1 MKSEQP
7 LDNVKVLITRGSE
20 GAREMSSLVESYGGV
35 PVVVPLLRFQSYKDS
50 QESTILSSIHNFE
63 WIIFTSK
70 NGVKYFLEALERVQ
84 VDVDSFSS
92 KFAAVGSK
100 TEQYCEKHGI
110 PVSFVPDHFTAND
123 FVPQFISKE
132 KPSGAILIPK
142 GNLARD
148 IISTELSIAGVQC
161 QEWIVYETVL
171 PKDSMKKLKRIIEE
185 NLVDVLTFTSS
196 STVHHFMEII
206 HYYSLKDKIETIPIG
221 CIGPITK
228 NTIEEYGLHVKICP
242 NIYTVNEMVND
253 IIRFM
258 SHDKHTQS
266 DE

>member
-1 MKSEQP
+1 MMSEQP
-7 LDNVKVLITRGSE
+7 LENVKVLITRGSE

-35 PVVVPLLRFQSYKDS
+35 PVVVPLLRFQSYMDS
-50 QESTILSSIHNFE
+50 HESTILSSLHNFE

-70 NGVKYFLEALERVQ
+70 NGVKYFLEALERIQ
-84 VDVDSFSS
+84 LDVDSFTS

-100 TEQYCEKHGI
+100 TKQYCEQHRI

-123 FVPQFISKE
+123 FAAQFISKV
-132 KPSGAILIPK
+132 KPSGEILIPK

-148 IISTELSIAGVQC
+148 IISAELSMSGVQC
-161 QEWIVYETVL
+161 TEWIVYETVL
-171 PKDSMKKLKRIIEE
+171 PKDSMKELKRIVEE

-206 HYYSLKDKIETIPIG
+206 HHYSLQEKIKDTPIG

-228 NTIEEYGLHVKICP
+228 STIEEYGLHVKICP
-242 NIYTVNEMVND
+242 NIYTVNEMVKD
-253 IIRFM
+253 IITYM
-258 SHDKHTQS
+258 SLYKHAQL